1 MRTNYILKRIFSA
14 ITLIIISLP
23 GFGQASEKAEIVSVS
38 DTLRIMTY
46 NIRIITKADSGVCD
60 WNNRKM
66 EVAKLIYRHQPD
78 ILGVQE
84 IVNYTQ
90 EEDLVKLLPA
100 YNSVTKGR
108 GNVEGTKGER
118 LGIFYNK
125 TRFKAIDN
133 GFFFLSE
140 TPELASKG
148 WDAALNRIC
157 LWIKLYDKVTKRSI
171 VYFDVHFDHKG
182 TLARIESAKLITR
195 KIKEIAGKDEAF
207 CGGDLNASL
216 DETKV
221 FEALN
226 SYLKDTK
233 QLSETAPTG
242 SLGTFN
248 GWDFTTSTFPAKEQ
262 LDYIFGKN
270 IRVLNYDVLNER
282 TSNGTY
288 PSDHFPVMIK
298 VLFEK

>member
-1 MRTNYILKRIFSA
+1 MPLS
-14 ITLIIISLP
+14 
-23 GFGQASEKAEIVSVS
+23 GFGQAPGRTEIVSAS

-46 NIRIITKADSGVCD
+46 NIRIITKVDSGVCD

-66 EVAKLIYRHQPD
+66 EVAKLIYKHQPD

-84 IVNYTQ
+84 IVNYSQ
-90 EEDLVKLLPA
+90 EDDLAKLLPA
-100 YNSVTKGR
+100 YNFVSKGR
-108 GNVEGTKGER
+108 GNIEGTKGER

-125 TRFKAIDN
+125 TRFKALDN

-157 LWIKLYDKVTKRSI
+157 LWIKLYDKVTNRNI

-182 TLARIESAKLITR
+182 TLARIESAKLINR

-207 CGGDLNASL
+207 CGGDLNAGL

-233 QLSETAPTG
+233 QLSETTPTG

-248 GWDFTTSTFPAKEQ
+248 GWDFSTSTFPAKEQ

-282 TSNGTY
+282 TSIGTY

-298 VLFEK
+298 VLFK